1 MHITRHSVLWMLA
14 ITFAW
19 PPVHCGAGERQS
31 HSPALTPELFFTA
44 GQFEVATDR
53 AEWRD
58 LVRERSVPIKAY
70 YPTAPREN
78 RCPVIV
84 FSHGLGGSR
93 EGCEY
98 LGRMWASHGFLSI
111 HPQHQGSDE
120 AVWKGKLRPIRA
132 LKESFEDPT
141 SLQNRVADLQF
152 VLNALEEHVA
162 NKTPLGQMADMNR
175 VGIAGHAFG
184 ALAALSLGGQH
195 VASLAEIKNLPDPR
209 VKAILA
215 LSSPVL
221 FDGPD
226 HHDVYKDIRVPT
238 LHMTGTNDDSPVG
251 PTRAMHRRIPFD
263 HMLDAE
269 RFLVTLSGADH
280 LSFSGHLRDRAAK
293 TDPHYQSR
301 IAAAST
307 AFWLA
312 YLVDATSL
320 QSWLAAGGIERIVGD
335 TGLVEYREPLAA
347 AQSAR

>member
-1 MHITRHSVLWMLA
+1 MLLSSRSVLWMLA
-14 ITFAW
+14 LAFLS
-19 PPVHCGAGERQS
+19 PPLHCGGGEPQS
-31 HSPALTPELFFTA
+31 APTVPTPETFSIA
-44 GQFEVATDR
+44 GPFEVVTDR
-53 AEWRD
+53 AEWHDQTRK
-58 LVRERSVPIKAY
+58 RSVPIKVY
-70 YPTAPREN
+70 SPSLPREKS
-78 RCPVIV
+78 CPVIV

-120 AVWKGKLRPIRA
+120 AVWKGRLRPIRA
-132 LKESFEDPT
+132 LKASFEDPT

-152 VLNALEEHVA
+152 VLNALEKHVA
-162 NKTPLGQMADMNR
+162 DTTPLGRMADMNR

-184 ALAALSLGGQH
+184 ALAALSLCGQH
-195 VASLAEIKNLPDPR
+195 VANLAEIENLPDPR

-221 FDGPD
+221 FGEVD
-226 HHDVYKDIRVPT
+226 HRDAYKAIRVPT

-251 PTRAMHRRIPFD
+251 PTRAAHRRIPFD
-263 HMLDAE
+263 HTHGAE
-269 RFLVTLSGADH
+269 RFLVTLTGADH

-293 TDPHYQSR
+293 EDPHYQDR

-312 YLVDATSL
+312 YLVDAGHL
-320 QSWLAAGGIERIVGD
+320 QSWLADGGMEGIVGD
-335 TGLVEYREPLAA
+335 AGLVEYRKSGIAA
-347 AQSAR
+347 PSAR